1 MHGTMTKTL
10 RPHQVRAIEM
20 LRNSIRGKKRRPVLK
35 LPTGAGKTLIATK
48 IIANARERGN
58 RVLFIV
64 DAIELIDQTVN
75 AFYGEGLSGIGVI
88 QANHQ
93 MTDYSRPI
101 QIASV
106 QTLARRKP
114 PEFDMAIVD
123 ECHAQYAAIRELM
136 DQNPGKIFIGLSAT
150 PWSKGLGLLYDDLIE
165 PATIR
170 DLTELGYVAKLQAY
184 APSHPD
190 LTGVKVRAGEYQ
202 EEQLSKVMRGEKLVA
217 DIVETWK
224 RLGDNRPTF
233 CFCVDRAHAAAM
245 QERFQREWIGCGY
258 IDGMTEAR
266 ERKAIKAQLDAGE
279 IQIVVSV
286 GTMIKGV
293 DWKIGTIID
302 AQPTKSPMRHVQKL
316 GRLRPFPEWEY
327 ALVLDHSDNILRLG
341 LPIDIHRDTLCTK
354 KKGEK
359 GDAEAMMTKQPTGCP
374 ACGQVRSDRSKACPC
389 GFVPKVQG
397 ADIEE
402 GAGSLAL
409 VNGDKAGPKKQKAT
423 PAEKAQFFA
432 EMLGYAK
439 EKGKKDSY
447 ALAVFRER
455 YQEWPHKKN
464 GVQPV
469 EPSIET
475 RMYIQAKNIR
485 WSKGKGRSDAKR

>member
-1 MHGTMTKTL
+1 MKVL
-10 RPHQVRAIEM
+10 RPHQTLAIDM
-20 LRNSIRGKKRRPVLK
+20 LRQSLISKRKRPVLR
-35 LPTGAGKTLIATK
+35 LPTGAGKTLIAAK
-48 IIANARERGN
+48 IIANAMSKGK
-58 RVLFIV
+58 RVLFVV

-75 AFYGEGLSGIGVI
+75 AFYTEGLSGIGVI
-88 QANHQ
+88 QAQHP
-93 MTDYSRPI
+93 MTDFSRPL

-106 QTLARRKP
+106 QTLARRTP
-114 PEFDMAIVD
+114 PAFDLCIID
-123 ECHAQYAAIRELM
+123 EAHTLYQAHKDLM
-136 DQNPGKIFIGLSAT
+136 ENNPTVPFIGLSAT
-150 PWSKGLGLLYDDLIE
+150 PWAKGMGLWFDDLVQ
-165 PATIR
+165 PASIR
-170 DLTELGYVAKLQAY
+170 ELTELGYVAKLQAY

-266 ERKAIKAQLDAGE
+266 DRKAIKAQLDAGE

-316 GRLRPFPEWEY
+316 GRLRPFPEWSH

-359 GDAEAMMTKQPTGCP
+359 SDGEASTSQQAKGCP
-374 ACGQVRSDRSKACPC
+374 ACGQISNERGKQCPC
-389 GFVPKVQG
+389 GFTPKVQG
-397 ADIEE
+397 AEIAE
-402 GAGSLAL
+402 GAGALAL
-409 VNGDKAGPKKQKAT
+409 VGGEKAGPKKNEPT
-423 PAEKAQFFA
+423 PAEKENFYAQLIWWA
-432 EMLGYAK
+432 QEN
-439 EKGKKDSY
+439 GKTEHQASGKFKDK
-447 ALAVFRER
+447 FGH
-455 YQEWPHKKN
+455 WPARKN
-464 GVQPV
+464 GIRPIKP
-469 EPSIET
+469 EPET
-475 RMYIQAKNIR
+475 LSWIRARNIR
-485 WSKGKGRSDAKR
+485 WAKSKQRPRLPV

>member
-1 MHGTMTKTL
+1 MNDDIYIFLPGIPPEEYAL
-10 RPHQVRAIEM
+10 RAR
-20 LRNSIRGKKRRPVLK
+20 LRSARN
-35 LPTGAGKTLIATK
+35 IATK
-48 IIANARERGN
+48 IISNAVAKGN
-58 RVLFIV
+58 RILFIV

-75 AFYGEGLSGIGVI
+75 AFYNEGLHGIGVI
-88 QANHQ
+88 QAQHA

-101 QIASV
+101 QVASV
-106 QTLARRKP
+106 QTLARRTP
-114 PEFDMAIVD
+114 PDFDMAIVD
-123 ECHAQYAAIRELM
+123 ECHAQYAAVRELM
-136 DQNPGKIFIGLSAT
+136 DRNPDKIFIGLSAT
-150 PWSKGLGLLYDDLIE
+150 PWSKGLGLMYDDMIE

-258 IDGMTEAR
+258 IDGMTDAR
-266 ERKAIKAQLDAGE
+266 ERKAVRAQLDAGD
-279 IQIVVSV
+279 IKIVVSV

-316 GRLRPFPEWEY
+316 GRLRPFKEWEY

-359 GDAEAMMTKQPTGCP
+359 GDAEAMATKQPTGCP
-374 ACGQVRSDRSKACPC
+374 SCGQVRSDRSTPCPC
-389 GFVPKVQG
+389 GYVFKVQG
-397 ADIEE
+397 ADIQE
-402 GAGSLAL
+402 GNGSLAL
-409 VNGDKAGPKKQKAT
+409 IGGEKEGPKKQKAT
-423 PAEKAQFFA
+423 PAEKAQFYA
-432 EMLGYAK
+432 ELLQLSLDR
-439 EKGKKDSY
+439 GKTNSY
-447 ALAVFRER
+447 ALAMFMER
-455 YQEWPHKKN
+455 FGHWPHSKSGIKPI
-464 GVQPV
+464 PV
-469 EPSIET
+469 SEET
-475 RMYIQAKNIR
+475 ARWVKSRQIRFAKP
-485 WSKGKGRSDAKR
+485 KGRTKKFQEFTQ